1 MTRYLM
7 WKKEKRKNE
16 IEYII
21 KLCELDNLLENHPYD
36 LSGGEQQRVAL
47 AKMLLRKPDLLVLD
61 EPTKGLDACFK
72 RKLATI
78 LKSLQKNGMTVLMV
92 THDIEFCAEYA
103 DILRC
108 FLTVRLSVKLL
119 RESSLRKII
128 FIPLRQNVWLT
139 V

>member
-1 MTRYLM
+1 M
-7 WKKEKRKNE
+7 
-16 IEYII
+16 
-21 KLCELDNLLENHPYD
+21 
-36 LSGGEQQRVAL
+36 SGGEQQRVAL

-103 DILRC
+103 DIC
-108 FLTVRLSVKLL
+108 AMFLTVRLSVKLL

-128 FIPLRQNVWLT
+128 FIFGKTLRSIIKKCCIRQRHNKSIGG
-139 V
+139 